1 MQGMTRQSGSRRRQS
16 GQTTL
21 AFLALGLALAI
32 GLIVSA
38 ALVSRSLERIKLA
51 GDKITVK
58 GYAEEQV
65 VSDAGTWR
73 GTVTVRAADLQ
84 AGYRLLEADT
94 ARVLQLLESAAG
106 SDAAVVVSPVA
117 ARPQYETSATGVQT
131 GRISGYELDR
141 TFELNSKDVALIGRV
156 AAAASALISDG
167 VSINSWPPQYFYGD
181 LNAVKVRLIGAATRD
196 AQLRAEQF
204 ASGSGVTVG
213 ALRSASQGVFQITRP
228 NSTETAD
235 YGSYDTSTVEKVVKA
250 VVTVEYSVARE

>member
-1 MQGMTRQSGSRRRQS
+1 MTLQSSSRRRQS

-21 AFLALGLALAI
+21 AFLALGLALAV

-94 ARVLQLLESAAG
+94 ARVLELLESVAG
-106 SDAAVVVSPVA
+106 ASAAAVVVSPVA
-117 ARPQYETSATGVQT
+117 ARPQYEISA
-131 GRISGYELDR
+131 DR
-141 TFELNSKDVALIGRV
+141 RADR
-156 AAAASALISDG
+156 
-167 VSINSWPPQYFYGD
+167 PHR
-181 LNAVKVRLIGAATRD
+181 RLRARS
-196 AQLRAEQF
+196 QLRAQLERRR
-204 ASGSGVTVG
+204 ADRPRRRGRP
-213 ALRSASQGVFQITRP
+213 LR
-228 NSTETAD
+228 
-235 YGSYDTSTVEKVVKA
+235 
-250 VVTVEYSVARE
+250 